1 MEKVKPEVSRIMRD
15 NRQTKIKMI
24 LSCKMVREYEMD
36 QSSFKINFFHTKV
49 IENVRATYESQAFA
63 EMYDTA
69 TESIRYLQHVFRTVH
84 SRNSHNTLT
93 TLRQGTTGM

>member
-24 LSCKMVREYEMD
+24 LSCKMVREYENGSVQLYD
-36 QSSFKINFFHTKV
+36 SFFHTKV
-49 IENVRATYESQAFA
+49 IENLRETDESQAFA

-69 TESIRYLQHVFRTVH
+69 TESIRYLQHVYRTVH
-84 SRNSHNTLT
+84 SRNSHNTRT

>member
-24 LSCKMVREYEMD
+24 LSCKMVREYENG
-36 QSSFKINFFHTKV
+36 S
-49 IENVRATYESQAFA
+49 RATDESQGFA
-63 EMYDTA
+63 EMYDTV

-84 SRNSHNTLT
+84 SRNSHNTRT
-93 TLRQGTTGM
+93 TLRKGTTGM

>member
-36 QSSFKINFFHTKV
+36 QSSFKINFFTPK
-49 IENVRATYESQAFA
+49 
-63 EMYDTA
+63 
-69 TESIRYLQHVFRTVH
+69 
-84 SRNSHNTLT
+84 
-93 TLRQGTTGM
+93 